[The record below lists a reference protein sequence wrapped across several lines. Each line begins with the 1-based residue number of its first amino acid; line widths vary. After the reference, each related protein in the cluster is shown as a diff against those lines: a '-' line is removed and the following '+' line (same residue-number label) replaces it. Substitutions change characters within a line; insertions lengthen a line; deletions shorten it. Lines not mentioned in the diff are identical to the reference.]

1 MNMHLLEA
9 KWKQLRGKGKQKW
22 GDLTDDDLDRIEG
35 RYEELVG
42 LVQEK
47 YNRTRE
53 EAEQEVREFVNNLR

>member
-1 MNMHLLEA
+1 MNMNLLEA
-9 KWKQLRGKGKQKW
+9 KWKQLRGKAKQKW

-53 EAEQEVREFVNNLR
+53 EAEQEVREFMNNL

>member
-9 KWKQLRGKGKQKW
+9 KWKQLRGKAKQKW

>member
-9 KWKQLRGKGKQKW
+9 KWKQLRGKVKQKW

-47 YNRTRE
+47 YNRTRQ
-53 EAEQEVREFVNNLR
+53 EAEQEVREFVNNL

>member
-9 KWKQLRGKGKQKW
+9 KWKQLRGKAKQKW

-47 YNRTRE
+47 YNRTRQ
-53 EAEQEVREFVNNLR
+53 EAEQEVREFVNNL

>member
-9 KWKQLRGKGKQKW
+9 KWKQLRGKAKQKW
-22 GDLTDDDLDRIEG
+22 GDLTDDELDRIEG

>member
-9 KWKQLRGKGKQKW
+9 KWKQLRGKVKQKW

-42 LVQEK
+42 LLQEK
-47 YNRTRE
+47 YNRSRE
-53 EAEQEVREFVNNLR
+53 DAEQEVREFVNNL

>member
-9 KWKQLRGKGKQKW
+9 KWKQLRGKAKQKW
-22 GDLTDDDLDRIEG
+22 GDLTDDDLDQIEG

-42 LVQEK
+42 LLQEK

-53 EAEQEVREFVNNLR
+53 EAEQEVREFVNNL

>member
-9 KWKQLRGKGKQKW
+9 KWKQLRGKVKQKW

-35 RYEELVG
+35 RYDELVG

-47 YNRTRE
+47 YNRTRQ
-53 EAEQEVREFVNNLR
+53 EAEQEVREFVNNL